1 MSIVPLHSYPAALH
15 SAVNDAVWEDITFGY
30 SGTQAFCLRDRSG
43 GLRYLKIA
51 AQNGSGASLEEEARV
66 LEWLH
71 DHPGLSVPHVLYVGA
86 DVGQAFLLLSAV
98 PGQMAHD
105 EAFVNDVPH
114 VVRLLA
120 AGLRVI
126 HAVDATS
133 CPFDRTLDIQLRTAW
148 ERMERGLVD
157 EDSFDAEHRGCR
169 AQSLYD
175 ALLATRPAVSP
186 EDQVFTHGDYC
197 LPNVLIH
204 IDEIGGFIDWGR
216 GGIADRYQDLALCAR
231 SLAHNWGSQ
240 WVPMLFAE
248 YGIAQVDQAKL
259 AYYRLLD
266 EFH

>member
-1 MSIVPLHSYPAALH
+1 MSTVPLHSYPAVLH
-15 SAVNDAVWEDITFGY
+15 SAVNDAVWEDATFGY
-30 SGTQAFCLRDRSG
+30 SGTQAFCLRDCSG
-43 GLRYLKIA
+43 GKRYLKIA
-51 AQNGSGASLEEEARV
+51 AQNGFDTALEEEARV

-71 DHPGLSVPHVLYVGA
+71 DHHRLSVPHVLYVGA
-86 DVGQAFLLLSAV
+86 DVEHAYLLLSAV
-98 PGQMAHD
+98 PGRMAHD
-105 EAFVNDVPH
+105 EAFTNDVPH
-114 VVRLLA
+114 IVRLLA
-120 AGLRVI
+120 AGLRGI
-126 HAVDATS
+126 HAVDTTS
-133 CPFDRTLDIQLRTAW
+133 CPFDRTLDIQLRTVR

-169 AQSLYD
+169 ARSLYD
-175 ALLATRPAVSP
+175 VLLTTRPAVSP

-204 IDEIGGFIDWGR
+204 GDGIGGFIDWGR

-248 YGIAQVDQAKL
+248 YGITQVDEVKL